1 MADPSSVPPPPR
13 GEPVQTPADGASVA
27 DTDPEP
33 ALELDAREHTLD
45 PGVVTLWR
53 LQAAAGWAISG
64 LVIATVGAMLITAAR
79 WLPAVA
85 MAALAVTAITV
96 VPPWRFRRWRWRV
109 TNQALELRYGIIVHR
124 HIAVPYFRI
133 QQIDVTR
140 RPLER
145 LAGLSALEV
154 TTASASGTVRLPG
167 LDARIA
173 PALRTT
179 LIERARA
186 ATAAFDGDGRDAV

>member
-1 MADPSSVPPPPR
+1 MSTQTDSIDADAT
-13 GEPVQTPADGASVA
+13 G
-27 DTDPEP
+27 
-33 ALELDAREHTLD
+33 LDSPLDLDERERTLD
-45 PGVVTLWR
+45 RGVVTLWR
-53 LQAAAGWAISG
+53 LQAAAGWAVAG
-64 LVIATVGAMLITAAR
+64 LVTATIGAMLATSAR
-79 WLPAVA
+79 WLPAVV
-85 MAALAVTAITV
+85 MAAVAATV
-96 VPPWRFRRWRWRV
+96 IVIVPPWRFRRWRWRV
-109 TNQALELRYGIIVHR
+109 TNQALELRYGIVVHR

-167 LDARIA
+167 LDERLA